1 MLRRRAAYIAWL
13 LAAPVFLPA
22 ASQADTA
29 NTAKVADS
37 TSEPIADAD
46 LLEYLGSVDAEE
58 GQDWMDYLARTDIAQ
73 VAKAKKP
80 PVTTGDEEK

>member
-1 MLRRRAAYIAWL
+1 MFKRRAAYIACL

-22 ASQADTA
+22 AGAADTA
-29 NTAKVADS
+29 STAKAVDS
-37 TSEPIADAD
+37 ATEPTADAD

-58 GQDWMDYLARTDIAQ
+58 GQDWMDYLARTDLAQ

-80 PVTTGDEEK
+80 AVATEDEDK